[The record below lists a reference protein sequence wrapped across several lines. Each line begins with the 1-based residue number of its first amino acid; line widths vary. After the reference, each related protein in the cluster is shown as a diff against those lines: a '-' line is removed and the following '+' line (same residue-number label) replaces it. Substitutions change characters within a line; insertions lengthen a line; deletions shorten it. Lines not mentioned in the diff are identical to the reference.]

1 MKNQIE
7 QTLDSREV
15 AEMVEKEH
23 SKLLRDIH
31 RYEKQFI
38 EAKIGFNE
46 FFRKSEYQ
54 DCIGRTLPCYH
65 ITKKGCEFIA
75 HKLTGTKGTAFTARY
90 INRFHEMEEI
100 ITDQETVQV
109 QKNSEITDLR
119 AAVQAQGKILDN
131 ISRRL
136 AGSVLIGIGS
146 RNEQDMY
153 KVEIVRMVESMQ
165 DKEAL
170 SKVYTFAKYVP
181 QQ

>member
-1 MKNQIE
+1 MESQIE

-15 AEMVEKEH
+15 AEMVDKEH

-38 EAKIGFNE
+38 EAKIGFND
-46 FFRKSEYQ
+46 FFKEAEYK
-54 DCIGRTLPCYH
+54 DSIGRTLPCYR

-75 HKLTGTKGTAFTARY
+75 HKLTGAKGTAFTARY
-90 INRFHEMEEI
+90 INRFHEMEHI
-100 ITDQETVQV
+100 ITDRATVQM
-109 QKNSEITDLR
+109 QENNGLAELQE
-119 AAVQAQGKILDN
+119 AVQAQGKILDN

-136 AGSVLIGIGS
+136 VGSTAIGIGS

-153 KVEIVRMVESMQ
+153 KLEIVRLVQSMQ
-165 DKEAL
+165 DREAL
-170 SKVYTFAKYVP
+170 CKVYTFAKYVP